1 MISDLKITFDDYDL
15 TQYFD
20 LTEEPNRGL
29 FPEIENTLTE
39 ISNQTGTRITHSR
52 FKEREIT
59 LEIYVFQRNIR
70 ALKDKLAE
78 LIATKTARLW
88 FSDEPDRY
96 FNAKLDGESSLIR
109 EETNSMEF
117 TGTLKFL
124 VPEGVSHSIYTTVAT
139 NFKQGYAGENL
150 VLDPEF
156 NYVNKYYQPWT
167 YINDEKFNGSH
178 VLSADFDDSTD
189 TIHDETYRHMSILK
203 LGLRKVNV
211 KKGDKVSCGCWVRI
225 RQFAE
230 GDTTGRAT
238 FQLTVSEYGKLGGAR
253 LDWTSTVLTTGKLNE
268 WVFFKVENIPIKQSG
283 TKYIVLSPVVK
294 RQSALDVSKP
304 QMNLGA
310 TLLDYTVPDSQF
322 LDSIPLPNDGTYPC
336 YPTIKA
342 TLNGESGVVSFI
354 NSNGGVLQFGNPEE
368 ADVKP
373 GKRSDKVAKYTFY
386 GKNPKTDLK
395 LNEGGVTAYKHFNGN
410 DKLNIVQGSIDYKS
424 YISSMAP
431 VFKKD
436 KNDVWHG
443 PRLAGTLDKN
453 FNNESTGDFQYVS
466 RIIFK
471 PRNKE
476 RGRIELYLYDE
487 TDTIVMGT
495 VIRDSSNKNPQLKV
509 EYHGHDGE
517 YLKTR
522 SLNRKTFNGSF
533 WEVKMRRKGSKLIWE
548 FGQVKDIKENNATKR
563 NPIDRYERNFSAYE
577 NQKVVCHCLWF
588 EKLSNTKET
597 EMRWTDF
604 HFTWINTPNWKNIPN
619 LFDDG
624 DEIEVDT
631 ENKQLLINGV
641 VEQDS
646 AYLAIDN
653 EWDKFI
659 IDKDYNEIQCVVSD
673 WANTPEVSVEY
684 EESYL

>member
-1 MISDLKITFDDYDL
+1 MSFKGYAFDNIITVSEVNRPSKNREYNKIEVGRRERLGNYSDKL
-15 TQYFD
+15 
-20 LTEEPNRGL
+20 
-29 FPEIENTLTE
+29 PEIEVKAWLRSHNGYNVEELRDQLLDILYKE
-39 ISNQTGTRITHSR
+39 NEENQ
-52 FKEREIT
+52 
-59 LEIYVFQRNIR
+59 
-70 ALKDKLAE
+70 
-78 LIATKTARLW
+78 LI
-88 FSDEPDRY
+88 FSDQADRY
-96 FNAKLDGESSLIR
+96 WNAK
-109 EETNSMEF
+109 F
-117 TGTLKFL
+117 TGQIELDYVNRDNARIEIHF
-124 VPEGVSHSIYTTVAT
+124 ESIDGFARSIYTTVAT
-139 NFKQGYAGENL
+139 NFKSGYAGENL

-156 NYVNKYYQPWT
+156 NYANKYYQPWT
-167 YINDEKFNGSH
+167 YLSEEKYDGSR

-189 TIHDETYRHMSILK
+189 TIQKGTFNAMTVQK
-203 LGLRKVNV
+203 MNLRKVDA
-211 KKGDKVSCGCWVRI
+211 KKGDDVIAGIWVRI
-225 RQFAE
+225 RKMAE
-230 GDTTGRAT
+230 GDSDGRLS
-238 FQLTVSEYGKLGGAR
+238 FQLTIDEYADVNGPRIDSTSLAVHGA
-253 LDWTSTVLTTGKLNE
+253 KLNE
-268 WVFFKVENIPIKQSG
+268 WIFAKTPAKIKQSQ
-283 TKYIVLSPVVK
+283 TKYIGVEPVVK
-294 RQSALDVSKP
+294 RDSSVDISKP
-304 QMNLGA
+304 QLNLGT
-310 TLLDYTVPDSQF
+310 TLLDYSIMDNQF
-322 LDSIPLPNDGTYPC
+322 LESIPLPNSGTYPC
-336 YPTIKA
+336 YPTIKT

-577 NQKVVCHCLWF
+577 NQKVVGHCLWF